1 MKPRLYDQFKEFHD
15 LIKLDKESSLLKE
28 KRDILQADF
37 EKKFPKILKE
47 HGITVNKSD
56 LRFIDQGSYR
66 QGISTTIDDTTIDRD
81 VAVIFP
87 LDIKENDDP
96 RKIKGFARDALTI
109 NNIREPKIKEPCV
122 TVQYLQQ
129 GEENMHIDFPLY
141 AESDGTVY
149 LARGKEY
156 SSTYKWEPGDPDG
169 LNDYLESY
177 FAGDQGTQLRRI
189 VRFIKKWRQEKYGES
204 YTKDHRPPSIGITLL
219 ACQHF
224 DYYSVDGYDDDLNA
238 LYRVVNGITNSFIPN
253 FSGEHTITKRLPV
266 TPETDVFYK
275 MTDADEEVFYAKL
288 SEFRDNLLNAINANE
303 EYEAAKYI
311 QKSLGTD
318 FKLPEK
324 PKSTS
329 AKSKSENSY
338 A

>member
-1 MKPRLYDQFKEFHD
+1 MQPRLYKQFEEFHN

-28 KRDILQADF
+28 KRDILQGDF
-37 EKKFPKILKE
+37 EKNFPEILKE

-66 QGISTTIDDTTIDRD
+66 QAISTTIDDTTIDRD

-87 LDIKENDDP
+87 LDIEENTDP

-109 NNIREPKIKEPCV
+109 KNNREPKIKEPCI
-122 TVQYLQQ
+122 TIRYLQQ

-141 AESDGTVY
+141 AEHDGAVY
-149 LARGKEY
+149 LARGKEF
-156 SSTYKWEPGDPDG
+156 SSTYEWESCDPDG

-177 FAGDQGTQLRRI
+177 FAGNEGNQLRRI
-189 VRFIKKWRQEKYGES
+189 VRFIKKWRQEKYGDS
-204 YTKDHRPPSIGITLL
+204 YTKNHRPPSIGITLL
-219 ACQHF
+219 ACEYF
-224 DYYSVDGYDDDLNA
+224 VYTSVDDYDNDLNA
-238 LYRVVNGITNSFIPN
+238 LYTVVNGITYSFITN
-253 FSGEHTITKRLPV
+253 LSGEHTITKKLPV
-266 TPETDVFYK
+266 TPKTDVFFK
-275 MTDADEEVFYAKL
+275 MTDADEEVFYTKL

-324 PKSTS
+324 PKSSS
-329 AKSKSENSY
+329 AKSKDENSY